1 MRNFQALTVISFSIS
16 FSKSNVSFFFGHFDP
31 EFVFTAYEKNRF
43 LVLQMYLDNPDWLVA
58 KKVDDVL

>member
-1 MRNFQALTVISFSIS
+1 MISFSIS